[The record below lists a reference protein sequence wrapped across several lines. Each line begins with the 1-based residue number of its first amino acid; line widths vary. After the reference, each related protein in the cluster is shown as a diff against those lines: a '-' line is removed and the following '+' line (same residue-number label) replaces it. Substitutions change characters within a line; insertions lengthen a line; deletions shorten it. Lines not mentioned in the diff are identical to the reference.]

1 MPELP
6 RMNDRRA
13 HFLTMLGD
21 VCVAAGLGSMRV
33 ELLLSDGSRLAG
45 TPSPHPATEGGS
57 PTDETGYSSTLLI
70 DGASAQLEDVVEF
83 VVRTP

>member
-1 MPELP
+1 MD
-6 RMNDRRA
+6 DRRA

-33 ELLLSDGSRLAG
+33 ELLLSDGSRLVG

-57 PTDETGYSSTLLI
+57 PTDETGDRIRRWI
-70 DGASAQLEDVVEF
+70 DGVSAQVEDVVEF
-83 VVRTP
+83 LVRTP